1 MRRPKF
7 LQKIIENPEYFLL
20 VFLASI
26 VDARSTTMNDLG
38 GSTTELNPLAAY
50 LIHNL
55 PSTTANLLMILIPVL
70 VSTLFFQLWATPSK
84 RSIGFYSLNAIIIT
98 QTIAAINNTL
108 IYQGIFHPIF
118 TATIILTMTTIVITG
133 HRKDQKRKQRKKE
146 IEKLPKP

>member
-26 VDARSTTMNDLG
+26 VDARSTTMNDLE

-55 PSTTANLLMILIPVL
+55 PSTTTNLLMILIPVL
-70 VSTLFFQLWATPSK
+70 VSTLFFHLWATPSK

-98 QTIAAINNTL
+98 QTLAAINNTL

-118 TATIILTMTTIVITG
+118 TATITLTIITPVIIG
-133 HRKDQKRKQRKKE
+133 FRKDQKRKQRKKE